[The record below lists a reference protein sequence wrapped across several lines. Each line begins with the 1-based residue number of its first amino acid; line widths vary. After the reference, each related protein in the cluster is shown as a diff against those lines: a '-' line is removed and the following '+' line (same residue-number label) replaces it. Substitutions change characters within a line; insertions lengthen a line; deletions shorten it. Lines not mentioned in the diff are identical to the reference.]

1 MRARLRR
8 RIGTAGLAAAA
19 ALTACGSPD
28 RVPDAASAL
37 VAAED
42 HMEAARAFAEE
53 GRYDSALRRY
63 TLALDGGADPA
74 EALEGRGVVRSA
86 RGEHEAAAADFDSVL
101 ALRPGRASALAN
113 LAVAQMELSRW
124 DTALA
129 VLDSL
134 ARMRPGDA
142 KVFYDRA
149 HAWRGKGRTA
159 RALEDLDRA
168 LELDPEMA
176 PAYLS
181 RGSLYARRD
190 DLDLAVADF
199 ERAVDLSGGEA
210 ARRNLGVARLASG
223 DHREAARI
231 FGELLARAPVNPR
244 YHLYRG
250 RALRGLGREGEAA
263 ADFRRVLEL
272 TGNPALRQQAI
283 RELRELDAG
292 G

>member
-19 ALTACGSPD
+19 ALAACGSPD
-28 RVPDAASAL
+28 RGPGGGADAAT
-37 VAAED
+37 ED
-42 HMEAARAFAEE
+42 HLEAARAFAEE

-63 TLALDGGADPA
+63 TLALDGGADAA
-74 EALEGRGVVRSA
+74 EALEGRGVVQSA

-101 ALRPGRASALAN
+101 ALRPGRGSAMAN

-142 KVFYDRA
+142 KVYYDRA

-168 LELDPEMA
+168 LDLDPEMA
-176 PAYLS
+176 QAYMS

-223 DHREAARI
+223 EHREAARI
-231 FGELLARAPVNPR
+231 FGQLLERAPLNPR

-250 RALRGLGREGEAA
+250 RARRGLGREGEAA

-292 G
+292 P

>member
-1 MRARLRR
+1 MTRRR
-8 RIGTAGLAAAA
+8 RIVTAGVLAAAA
-19 ALTACGSPD
+19 LAACGAPD
-28 RVPDAASAL
+28 RAPGDAAAG
-37 VAAED
+37 AEG
-42 HMEAARAFAEE
+42 HLEAARAFAEA

-63 TLALDGGADPA
+63 DLALAGGADAA

-86 RGEHEAAAADFDSVL
+86 RGEHEAAVADFDSVL

-113 LAVAQMELSRW
+113 LAVAEMELSRW
-124 DTALA
+124 DSALA

-142 KVFYDRA
+142 KVHYDRA
-149 HAWRGKGRTA
+149 HAWRGKGRFA
-159 RALEDLDRA
+159 RALEELDRA

-199 ERAVDLSGGEA
+199 QRAVDLSGSEA
-210 ARRNLGVARLASG
+210 ARKNLGVARLASG
-223 DHREAARI
+223 DYREAARI
-231 FGELLARAPVNPR
+231 FGGLLERAPLNPR

-250 RALRGLGREGEAA
+250 RALRGLGRPQEAA
-263 ADFRRVLEL
+263 ADLRRVLEL

-283 RELRELDAG
+283 RELRELEAG